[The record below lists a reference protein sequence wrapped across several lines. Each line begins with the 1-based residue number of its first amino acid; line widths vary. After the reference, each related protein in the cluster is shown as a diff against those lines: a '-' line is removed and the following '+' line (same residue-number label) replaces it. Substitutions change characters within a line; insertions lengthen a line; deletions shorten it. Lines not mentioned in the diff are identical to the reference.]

1 MKPRSV
7 TVRASRRTRRIRMSC
22 TARSRAASRRRTVI
36 AGFPNSR
43 RVRGG
48 LLLVTLAAGV
58 ISAAAIASTSPAGL
72 LASIM
77 AAARAEQSVHY
88 VSSGNYGP
96 AEITFVGDAGVSQGI
111 QRITFREGA
120 QTGHVTLLVSANT
133 AYVRGDAFTLVN
145 YMRFMPGAAAKYA
158 GRWILIPHTA
168 AGYPTDAA
176 GVRLSSTMA
185 ELKVAGHP
193 STVARTQIDGQ
204 RLFGVRGTR
213 TAC

>member
-1 MKPRSV
+1 
-7 TVRASRRTRRIRMSC
+7 
-22 TARSRAASRRRTVI
+22 
-36 AGFPNSR
+36 
-43 RVRGG
+43 
-48 LLLVTLAAGV
+48 
-58 ISAAAIASTSPAGL
+58 
-72 LASIM
+72 M

-120 QTGHVTLLVSANT
+120 QTGHVTVLVSANT

-168 AGYPTDAA
+168 AGYPTVAA

-185 ELKVAGHP
+185 ELKVSGHL
-193 STVARTQIDGQ
+193 STVASTKIDGQ
-204 RLFGVRGTR
+204 RVFGVRGTR
-213 TAC
+213 TASGRTTVETLYARAAGSPLPVREIATQGTMRFIVTLDGWNEPIRLATPKGAVPISVVQKTS